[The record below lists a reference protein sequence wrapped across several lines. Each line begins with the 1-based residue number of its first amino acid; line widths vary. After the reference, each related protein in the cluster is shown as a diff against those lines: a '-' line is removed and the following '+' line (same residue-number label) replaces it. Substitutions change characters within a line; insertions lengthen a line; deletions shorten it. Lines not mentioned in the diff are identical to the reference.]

1 MSSAARKTLTTTG
14 LATAAVL
21 LPGAMSKNPK
31 PFANYK
37 GPISTAPASI
47 VESKMPTIGMP
58 SVPKKPDPMVK
69 IGRKFYNPDVADQI
83 KEQTRMDDRWDEDK
97 KMGGRRRRRRST
109 KRRSTKRRRRA
120 TKRGNKYI
128 IEKTI

>member
-1 MSSAARKTLTTTG
+1 VCIIYKNMSSAARKTLTTTG

-31 PFANYK
+31 PFNYK

-120 TKRGNKYI
+120 TKKRK
-128 IEKTI
+128 

>member
-31 PFANYK
+31 PFNYK

-69 IGRKFYNPDVADQI
+69 IGRKLYNPDVADQMGLSGHEYVR
-83 KEQTRMDDRWDEDK
+83 KNYGWDTVMEGVEEALLLAQSQFA
-97 KMGGRRRRRRST
+97 MRRHAL
-109 KRRSTKRRRRA
+109 KR
-120 TKRGNKYI
+120 
-128 IEKTI
+128 